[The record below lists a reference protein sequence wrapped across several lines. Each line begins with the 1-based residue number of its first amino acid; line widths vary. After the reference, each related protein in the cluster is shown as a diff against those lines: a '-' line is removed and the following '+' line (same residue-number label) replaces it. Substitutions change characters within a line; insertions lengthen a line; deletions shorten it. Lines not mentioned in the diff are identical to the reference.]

1 MPMAANVAATT
12 SDLIA
17 FISGS
22 FFRPSDIFEDS
33 AIGAPS
39 SRGPQ
44 APNARPHSWDDTAR
58 ERLFL
63 AGAEVVELGLEPAG
77 GWYGPGSR
85 ALDQIVG
92 AAEAAAARGLV
103 DERLGRVDH
112 AAADEPVVLGK
123 NVAARGRHVVPA
135 AVAVEAAIG
144 SGDVG

>member
-1 MPMAANVAATT
+1 
-12 SDLIA
+12 
-17 FISGS
+17 
-22 FFRPSDIFEDS
+22 
-33 AIGAPS
+33 
-39 SRGPQ
+39 
-44 APNARPHSWDDTAR
+44 
-58 ERLFL
+58 RLFL

-123 NVAARGRHVVPA
+123 DVAARGRHGVPG
-135 AVAVEAAIG
+135 AVGVEAAIG
-144 SGDVG
+144 SGDVGDELVDLGLGAAGEWRGGWRQGSER